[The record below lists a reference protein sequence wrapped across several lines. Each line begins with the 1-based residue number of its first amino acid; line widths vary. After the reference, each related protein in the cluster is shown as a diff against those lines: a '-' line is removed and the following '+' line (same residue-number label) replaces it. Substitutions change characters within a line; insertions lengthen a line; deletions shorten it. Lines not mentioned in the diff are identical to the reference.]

1 MKDFE
6 VKASRLIY
14 QNRWITLKE
23 FEITRR
29 GSSETYSMV
38 EREDCV
44 IIIPISPSKQ
54 TVLLKQFRYPIEKDS
69 WELPMGG
76 IEDGETPEEAAQR
89 ELFEETGLSATNL
102 EYICSYHAAPG
113 LTSQKAY
120 IFVCYTQD
128 ADLSEIVTPKDQD
141 DIQALRVMDIDRV
154 FRIAR
159 DGGIG
164 DSFTLVGLLF
174 LRFHLDDELD
184 AQEEVTRAILG

>member
-14 QNRWITLKE
+14 QNHWIALKE

-29 GSSETYSMV
+29 GSSETYSVV

-44 IIIPISPSKQ
+44 IIIPVSPSNQ
-54 TVLLKQFRYPIEKDS
+54 TVLLKQFRYPIQKDS

-76 IEDGETPEEAAQR
+76 IEDGESPEAAAER
-89 ELFEETGLSATNL
+89 ELFEETGLSANNL
-102 EYICSYHAAPG
+102 KLICSYHANPG

-120 IFVCYTQD
+120 IFTCHAQD
-128 ADLSEIVTPKDQD
+128 ADLSRLVAPKDQD
-141 DIQALRVMDIDRV
+141 DIQALRVVDIDEV
-154 FRIAR
+154 FRTAR

-174 LRFHLDDELD
+174 LRFHLDNEL
-184 AQEEVTRAILG
+184 EVRKQ